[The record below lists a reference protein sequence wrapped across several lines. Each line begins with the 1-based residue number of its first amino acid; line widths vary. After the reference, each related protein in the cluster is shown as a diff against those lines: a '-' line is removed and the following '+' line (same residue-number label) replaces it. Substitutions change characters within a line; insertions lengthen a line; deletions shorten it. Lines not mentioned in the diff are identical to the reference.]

1 MSECC
6 WKCFLIA
13 FFAMPALASPRLALD
28 SPSVDFGEVAAN
40 AALVREVRIGNA
52 GDAPLR
58 VSRVKACCGAKAS
71 LAETEIPA
79 GTSSVLRVEFNPG
92 ANPGPFRKAVTLY
105 SDDPKRP
112 VLILPLTGAVK
123 GFVPRVEGSRVV
135 LAPEGL

>member
-1 MSECC
+1 M
-6 WKCFLIA
+6 
-13 FFAMPALASPRLALD
+13 
-28 SPSVDFGEVAAN
+28 
-40 AALVREVRIGNA
+40 REVRVGNA

-71 LAETEIPA
+71 LDEPEIPA
-79 GTSSVLRVEFNPG
+79 GTSSVLRVGLNPG

-123 GFVPRVEGSRVV
+123 GFVPRVEGDRVV
-135 LAPEGL
+135 LAPEGFTNYLKTYSVK